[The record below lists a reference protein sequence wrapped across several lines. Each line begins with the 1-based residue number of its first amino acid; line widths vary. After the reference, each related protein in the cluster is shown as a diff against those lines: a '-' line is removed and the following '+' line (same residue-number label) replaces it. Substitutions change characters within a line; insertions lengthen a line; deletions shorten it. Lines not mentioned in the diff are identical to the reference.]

1 MLIILGFHRF
11 GCPVA
16 QGPVQAL
23 RVPPR
28 DPPERR
34 QFQVLQI
41 MEGLAPPYQLGLVRA
56 VGAFGHGVVVRV
68 ADGAGRRQHPIFH
81 GPGGV
86 HRAGALRA
94 MVAVVDKTI
103 RAAAGR
109 GP

>member
-1 MLIILGFHRF
+1 MLMILGFRRF

-16 QGPVQAL
+16 QGLVQAL

-34 QFQVLQI
+34 QFQIIDIQ
-41 MEGLAPPYQLGLVRA
+41 EWLAPPYQLGLVRA

-81 GPGGV
+81 NPGGV
-86 HRAGALRA
+86 HRAGVLRA
-94 MVAVVDKTI
+94 MVTVKPTSV
-103 RAAAGR
+103 
-109 GP
+109 

>member
-1 MLIILGFHRF
+1 MSIILGFHRF
-11 GCPVA
+11 RCPAA
-16 QGPVQAL
+16 QGLVQAL

-34 QFQVLQI
+34 QFQIIDIQ
-41 MEGLAPPYQLGLVRA
+41 EWLAPPYQLGPVRA

-81 GPGGV
+81 NPGGV

>member
-1 MLIILGFHRF
+1 MVLGFRRLR
-11 GCPVA
+11 CPVA
-16 QGPVQAL
+16 QGLVQAL

-34 QFQVLQI
+34 QFQI
-41 MEGLAPPYQLGLVRA
+41 IDIREWLAPPDELGLVRA

-81 GPGGV
+81 NPGGV

-94 MVAVVDKTI
+94 MVAVADKTI